1 MLRALRWGSLALS
14 LLGMPAWG
22 QAQDAINFP
31 DKGITLVVAFTPGGA
46 TDVLA
51 RQLSEPLAKV
61 LGQPVV
67 VDNRPGAS
75 GYIAWRHVAS
85 SKPDGYT
92 LLLAENALA
101 INTALQTNRT
111 FDPRK
116 QLEPIATVATAPLV
130 LVANS
135 DLGVTSMAQLVQTA
149 KSRPEKMS
157 FSSSGIGSVSHL
169 TFEALAKAAGFD
181 AVHVPFKGGGEAVAA
196 VVGNHVQLTMASV
209 STSKKLM
216 EGGQLKGIVLTDL
229 QRSPVVPDIPTLK
242 EAGVASKVDLRFWWG
257 IFGPNGIPPA
267 VRAKLDKALA
277 TMLADEEVRKRLENL
292 VVAPAYAPASDL
304 KSKLE
309 TEIANWSAFIQEAG
323 IKVE

>member
-1 MLRALRWGSLALS
+1 MLRALRMGSAALG
-14 LLGMPAWG
+14 LLGLAGWAH
-22 QAQDAINFP
+22 AQDATNFP
-31 DKGITLVVAFTPGGA
+31 DKGVTLVVAFSPGGA

-51 RQLSEPLAKV
+51 RQLSDPLGKV

-85 SKPDGYT
+85 ARPDGYT

-116 QLEPIATVATAPLV
+116 QLEPIATVATSPLV
-130 LVANS
+130 LAANS
-135 DLGVTSMAQLVQTA
+135 DLGVTTMQQLVQA
-149 KSRPEKMS
+149 SKSRPDKMS

-169 TFEALAKAAGFD
+169 TFEALAKAAGIE

-196 VVGNHVQLTMASV
+196 VVGNHAQLTMGNV
-209 STSKKLM
+209 STTKKLM
-216 EGGQLKGIVLTDL
+216 DAGQLKGIVITDQ

-242 EAGVASKVDLRFWWG
+242 EAGVDSKVDLRFWWG

-267 VRAKLDKALA
+267 IRAKLDKAIAA
-277 TMLADEEVRKRLENL
+277 TMADAEVRKRLEGL
-292 VVAPAYAPASDL
+292 VVSPAYAPASDL

-309 TEIANWSAFIQEAG
+309 TEITNWSAFIQEAG

>member
-1 MLRALRWGSLALS
+1 MLRALRWGSVALS
-14 LLGMPAWG
+14 LLVTAGWA
-22 QAQDAINFP
+22 QAQDATNYP
-31 DKGITLVVAFTPGGA
+31 DKGVTLVVAFTPGGA

-51 RQLSEPLAKV
+51 RQLSEPLAKA

-85 SKPDGYT
+85 AKPDGYT

-116 QLEPIATVATAPLV
+116 QLEPIATVATSPLI

-135 DLGVTSMAQLVQTA
+135 DLGVTSVQQLVQTA

-169 TFEALAKAAGFD
+169 TFEAFAKAAGFE

-209 STSKKLM
+209 STTRKLM
-216 EGGQLKGIVLTDL
+216 EGGQLKGITLTDL
-229 QRSPVVPDIPTLK
+229 QRSPIVPNVPTLK
-242 EAGVASKVDLRFWWG
+242 ESGVDSKVDLRFWWG
-257 IFGPNGIPPA
+257 IFGPNGTPPG
-267 VRAKLDKALA
+267 VKAKLDKALA
-277 TMLADEEVRKRLENL
+277 TLLADEEVRKRLEGL
-292 VVAPAYAPASDL
+292 VVSPAYASASDL

-309 TEIANWSAFIQEAG
+309 TEITNWTAFIQEAG